1 MARHLQGEKARGGGG
16 SDELANKEG
25 RGGFSSPLVKVA
37 IWSIALG
44 VAVMVVSVCVL
55 RGFQG
60 EIRRKAVGFGS
71 HIVVKSYNMGK
82 TYDETPVDM
91 RRQEVKRIAST
102 PGVKN
107 VGFFAVKGGMVKT
120 DDQIEGIVLKGVGEG
135 FDTTFFGECL
145 QEGRLF
151 EQSNNNTTSNI
162 EGTSNTPE
170 AIVSRLLADRLEIG
184 VGDKLRVYFWQG
196 ESYRA
201 RVLQVSGIY
210 STDLSDF
217 DKHVVVCDLGVV
229 QRLNNWEDFQAGG
242 YEITVEDFNH
252 LDEVVAAL
260 IGQLGYDLTL
270 TTIVDEYPALF
281 AWLDLLDS
289 NVVLIIAI
297 MLLVCAVS
305 VVSALLIFIFE
316 KGSTIGVLKALGT
329 DNGSIRRMF
338 VLKGG
343 IISLKGVLAGVAVSV
358 ALCGAQKWQGL
369 VKLDPAYYAMS
380 TVPVELNGW
389 TVVAVALGTMA
400 VCIIAMLLPAAYV
413 ARIEPARSIRFE

>member
-71 HIVVKSYNMGK
+71 HVVVKSYNMGK

-91 RRQEVKRIAST
+91 R
-102 PGVKN
+102 
-107 VGFFAVKGGMVKT
+107 GGMVKT

-358 ALCGAQKWQGL
+358 ALCGAQKWLGL

>member
-16 SDELANKEG
+16 SDELANKDG

-91 RRQEVKRIAST
+91 RRQEEKRIAST

-252 LDEVVAAL
+252 LD
-260 IGQLGYDLTL
+260 
-270 TTIVDEYPALF
+270 
-281 AWLDLLDS
+281 
-289 NVVLIIAI
+289 VVLIIAI